1 MREIAVGGV
10 LQAFEDAG
18 LRRMH
23 RHRRI
28 GGDGQRVIP
37 HIAVQFRLGHD
48 AVDEAHPLGLLGREL
63 AGCIEDLLGE
73 GRPDHV
79 DQPTDAVVVVTQAEL
94 RRRHREARI
103 VGADADVAAERR
115 RHPAADAVS
124 ADILKIE
131 TKNYDYRY
139 LCTELRGKIM
149 IPVISRVRSQTME
162 EFGELIR
169 HAGEEFVYVLE
180 GAIEVHSEFYDPIT
194 LHAGE
199 YIYLDSE
206 MGHGYLVTGGFEE
219 ATVLAVCA
227 SAAANL
233 QQELISHARAAVPT
247 SDKGAK
253 VAKPDKPKTSTPPKK
268 VAAKSKRR
276 ASAA

>member
-1 MREIAVGGV
+1 MVKAKPSLGNIVRHIRNSNGWTLAQMSDRVDIPLSTLAKVEKGHLTLSYDKLVDLSDKLGM
-10 LQAFEDAG
+10 G
-18 LRRMH
+18 LS
-23 RHRRI
+23 
-28 GGDGQRVIP
+28 D
-37 HIAVQFRLGHD
+37 FLNSS
-48 AVDEAHPLGLLGREL
+48 
-63 AGCIEDLLGE
+63 
-73 GRPDHV
+73 
-79 DQPTDAVVVVTQAEL
+79 
-94 RRRHREARI
+94 
-103 VGADADVAAERR
+103 
-115 RHPAADAVS
+115 PAAPLSKSMARRSVGKGS